1 MIAHYEL
8 YLRQS
13 LVSVKLGE
21 NTYFFNR
28 EGSTGIIE
36 PFWTNSP
43 PASPKVHER
52 GYWEAIQI
60 YMKQQKKFI
69 WKQKFQQIP
78 IKKQQYITSNLIWKN
93 FSA

>member
-36 PFWTNSP
+36 PF
-43 PASPKVHER
+43 
-52 GYWEAIQI
+52 
-60 YMKQQKKFI
+60 
-69 WKQKFQQIP
+69 
-78 IKKQQYITSNLIWKN
+78 
-93 FSA
+93 